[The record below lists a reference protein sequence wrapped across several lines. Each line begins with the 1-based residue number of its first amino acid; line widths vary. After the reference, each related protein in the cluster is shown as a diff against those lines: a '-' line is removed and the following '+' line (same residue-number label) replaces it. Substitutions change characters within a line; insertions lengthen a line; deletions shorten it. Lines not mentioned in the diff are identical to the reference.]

1 MSLRRD
7 VARLKGRLFRYGVP
21 IDFAILSATS
31 GASLLGVHPPA
42 RLTPVRNVAWL
53 TPRLCPSMRRMPYE
67 LLAELSFSW
76 PHALAATAMAFSA
89 CGLFTA
95 LRLSRLLKRKVDG
108 ALGELPPNFALF
120 IANGALPA
128 REGMRTLELRVDNY
142 NRRPIRITSLRVR
155 QPRKIGLAAYH
166 LAGLHDILLGDM
178 NRRRD
183 EVLASLVVEGTP
195 PGAQDFNSARL
206 KLVLSG
212 NSTAFDDRKATAI
225 AIRVD
230 YELLQDVPEP
240 KSQVVH
246 LDLRP
251 VMRMKDRVSPQ
262 AGGQRL
268 VPAE

>member
-1 MSLRRD
+1 
-7 VARLKGRLFRYGVP
+7 
-21 IDFAILSATS
+21 
-31 GASLLGVHPPA
+31 
-42 RLTPVRNVAWL
+42 
-53 TPRLCPSMRRMPYE
+53 MR
-67 LLAELSFSW
+67 
-76 PHALAATAMAFSA
+76 
-89 CGLFTA
+89 
-95 LRLSRLLKRKVDG
+95 VQ
-108 ALGELPPNFALF
+108 
-120 IANGALPA
+120 
-128 REGMRTLELRVDNY
+128 
-142 NRRPIRITSLRVR
+142 

-212 NSTAFDDRKATAI
+212 NGTPFNDRKATAI

-240 KSQVVH
+240 RSQVVH

-251 VMRMKDRVSPQ
+251 VTRMKDHISTQ
-262 AGGQRL
+262 AGEQRL
-268 VPAE
+268 VPAA

>member
-1 MSLRRD
+1 
-7 VARLKGRLFRYGVP
+7 
-21 IDFAILSATS
+21 
-31 GASLLGVHPPA
+31 
-42 RLTPVRNVAWL
+42 
-53 TPRLCPSMRRMPYE
+53 
-67 LLAELSFSW
+67 
-76 PHALAATAMAFSA
+76 
-89 CGLFTA
+89 
-95 LRLSRLLKRKVDG
+95 
-108 ALGELPPNFALF
+108 
-120 IANGALPA
+120 
-128 REGMRTLELRVDNY
+128 LRVQ
-142 NRRPIRITSLRVR
+142 

-195 PGAQDFNSARL
+195 PGAQDFNAARL

-212 NSTAFDDRKATAI
+212 NGSPFNDRKGTAI

-251 VMRMKDRVSPQ
+251 VIRMKDRVSLP

>member
-1 MSLRRD
+1 
-7 VARLKGRLFRYGVP
+7 
-21 IDFAILSATS
+21 
-31 GASLLGVHPPA
+31 
-42 RLTPVRNVAWL
+42 
-53 TPRLCPSMRRMPYE
+53 MRRKPYE

-76 PHALAATAMAFSA
+76 PHALAATAMAFSGCA
-89 CGLFTA
+89 LFTA
-95 LRLSRLLKRKVDG
+95 LRLSKLLKRKVDG
-108 ALGELPPNFALF
+108 ALGELAPNFALF
-120 IANGALPA
+120 LANGALA
-128 REGMRTLELRVDNY
+128 GEGMKTLELRVDNY
-142 NRRPIRITSLRVR
+142 NRRPIRITRLRVQ

-212 NSTAFDDRKATAI
+212 LGSPFNDRKPTAI

-240 KSQVVH
+240 QSQVVH
-246 LDLRP
+246 LNLRP
-251 VMRMKDRVSPQ
+251 GMRMKNRVSLL
-262 AGGQRL
+262 AGEQRL

>member
-1 MSLRRD
+1 
-7 VARLKGRLFRYGVP
+7 
-21 IDFAILSATS
+21 
-31 GASLLGVHPPA
+31 
-42 RLTPVRNVAWL
+42 
-53 TPRLCPSMRRMPYE
+53 MRRMPYE

-76 PHALAATAMAFSA
+76 PPALAATAMAFSA
-89 CGLFTA
+89 CALFTA
-95 LRLSRLLKRKVDG
+95 LRLSKLLKRKVDG
-108 ALGELPPNFALF
+108 ALGELSPNFALF
-120 IANGALPA
+120 LANGSLPA
-128 REGMRTLELRVDNY
+128 REGTRTLELRVDNY
-142 NRRPIRITSLRVR
+142 NRRPIRITSLRVQ

-195 PGAQDFNSARL
+195 PGAQDFNAARL

-212 NSTAFDDRKATAI
+212 NGTPFNDRKATAI

-240 KSQVVH
+240 RSQVVH

-251 VMRMKDRVSPQ
+251 VTRMKDRVSLP